1 MFRVSV
7 LIFLLATAAWAQRG
21 APRNANPLGSSPE
34 IAAAGR
40 ELYNQ
45 NCTNCHGLD
54 ATAGDRAPALAAQRS
69 YNRRGD
75 QELFDAITKG
85 IPGTGMPPVGLS
97 ADDSW
102 RIVAYIRSLRAS
114 AADFPPDGDVAKG
127 EAIYNGKGQC
137 STCHTIGGR
146 GGLIGPD
153 LTNLGARSTVRRIR
167 EALTVAQPHP
177 PAGYRPVTVHLKD
190 GSTVRGVL
198 KNENNFSFQIL
209 GTDDRLHLLSSDEI
223 ERMERDEASL
233 MPSDYDKRLTAQE
246 FTDLVAYLSRLV
258 R

>member
-1 MFRVSV
+1 MLRMSV
-7 LIFLLATAAWAQRG
+7 LLFLLAAATWAQR
-21 APRNANPLGSSPE
+21 NTNPLGAGPE
-34 IAAAGR
+34 VAAAGR
-40 ELYNQ
+40 ALYNQ

-54 ATAGDRAPALAAQRS
+54 AAAGDRAPALAAQRS
-69 YNRRGD
+69 YNRTSD
-75 QELFDAITKG
+75 QDLFDAITKG

-114 AADFPPDGDVAKG
+114 AADFPPDGDVAQG

-137 STCHTIGGR
+137 GTCHTISGK

-167 EALTVAQPHP
+167 EALTVAKPHP

-223 ERMERDEASL
+223 DRMVRDDVSL
-233 MPSDYDKRLTAQE
+233 MPSDYDKRLNAEELTN
-246 FTDLVAYLSRLV
+246 LIAYLSRLV

>member
-1 MFRVSV
+1 MLRAGALILLLVS
-7 LIFLLATAAWAQRG
+7 AAWAQRG
-21 APRNANPLGSSPE
+21 VQRNANPLGTSPE

-40 ELYNQ
+40 VLYNQ

-69 YNRRGD
+69 YNRTSD
-75 QELFDAITKG
+75 QDLFDAVTKG

-114 AADFPPDGDVAKG
+114 AADFPPDGDVAQG

-137 STCHTIGGR
+137 GACHTIAGR

-153 LTNLGARSTVRRIR
+153 LTNLGARSTVGRIR
-167 EALTVAQPHP
+167 EALTVAKPHP
-177 PAGYRPVTVHLKD
+177 PAGYRPVTVQLKD

-223 ERMERDEASL
+223 ERLDRDAASL
-233 MPSDYDKRLTAQE
+233 MPSDYDKRLTAE
-246 FTDLVAYLSRLV
+246 ELTNLIAYLSRLV

>member
-1 MFRVSV
+1 MLRAS
-7 LIFLLATAAWAQRG
+7 LLALLFAVTALAQ
-21 APRNANPLGSSPE
+21 RNANPLGSSPE
-34 IAAAGR
+34 VAAAGR
-40 ELYNQ
+40 TLYNQ

-69 YNRRGD
+69 YNRTSD
-75 QELFDAITKG
+75 QDLFDAVTKG
-85 IPGTGMPPVGLS
+85 IPGTGMPAVGLS

-114 AADFPPDGDVAKG
+114 AADFPADGDVAKG

-137 STCHTIGGR
+137 SACHAIAGK

-153 LTNLGARSTVRRIR
+153 LTNLGAQATVRRIR
-167 EALTVAQPHP
+167 EALTAAKPHP
-177 PAGYRPVTVHLKD
+177 PAGYRPVVIRLKD
-190 GSTVRGVL
+190 GSMVRGVL
-198 KNENNFSFQIL
+198 KNENNFSFQVL

-223 ERMERDEASL
+223 ERMDRDDASV
-233 MPSDYDKRLTAQE
+233 MPSDYDKRLTAEE
-246 FTDLVAYLSRLV
+246 FTNLVAYLSRLV

>member
-1 MFRVSV
+1 MYRAV
-7 LIFLLATAAWAQRG
+7 LLFFLLAAVASAQRG
-21 APRNANPLGSSPE
+21 AAGNTNPLGSSPE
-34 IAAAGR
+34 VAAAGR
-40 ELYNQ
+40 TLYNH

-69 YNRRGD
+69 YNRTSD
-75 QELFDAITKG
+75 QDLFDAVTKG
-85 IPGTGMPPVGLS
+85 IPGTGMPAMGLS

-114 AADFPPDGDVAKG
+114 AADFPPDGDAAQG
-127 EAIYNGKGQC
+127 EAIYGGKGQC
-137 STCHTIGGR
+137 ATCHTIGGK

-167 EALTVAQPHP
+167 EALAVAKPHP
-177 PAGYRPVTVHLKD
+177 PAGFRPVTVHLKD

-209 GTDDRLHLLSSDEI
+209 GTDDRLHLLSSSEI
-223 ERMERDEASL
+223 ERMDRDDVSL

-246 FTDLVAYLSRLV
+246 FTNLVAYLSRLV

>member
-1 MFRVSV
+1 MFRASI
-7 LIFLLATAAWAQRG
+7 LLFLLTAAALGQR
-21 APRNANPLGSSPE
+21 NTNPLGSSPE
-34 IAAAGR
+34 VAAAGR
-40 ELYNQ
+40 ALYNQ

-54 ATAGDRAPALAAQRS
+54 AAAGDRAPALAAQRS
-69 YNRRGD
+69 YNRTSD
-75 QELFDAITKG
+75 QDLFDALTKG
-85 IPGTGMPPVGLS
+85 IPGTAMPAVGLS
-97 ADDSW
+97 TDDSW

-114 AADFPPDGDVAKG
+114 AADFPPDGDVAQG

-137 STCHTIGGR
+137 SSCHTVGGR

-167 EALTVAQPHP
+167 EALTVAKPHP

-223 ERMERDEASL
+223 ERMDRDDQSL
-233 MPSDYDKRLTAQE
+233 MPSDYDKRLGAEELTN
-246 FTDLVAYLSRLV
+246 LVAYLSRLV

>member
-1 MFRVSV
+1 MSV
-7 LIFLLATAAWAQRG
+7 LLFLLAAATWAQR
-21 APRNANPLGSSPE
+21 NTNPLGAGSE
-34 IAAAGR
+34 VAAAGR
-40 ELYNQ
+40 ALYNQ

-54 ATAGDRAPALAAQRS
+54 AAAGDRAPALAAQRS
-69 YNRRGD
+69 YNRTSD
-75 QELFDAITKG
+75 QDLFDAITKG

-114 AADFPPDGDVAKG
+114 AADFPPDGDIAQG
-127 EAIYNGKGQC
+127 EAIYTGKGQC
-137 STCHTIGGR
+137 GTCHTISGK

-167 EALTVAQPHP
+167 EALTVAKPHP

-190 GSTVRGVL
+190 GSPGRGVL

-223 ERMERDEASL
+223 DRMVRDDVSL
-233 MPSDYDKRLTAQE
+233 MPSDYDKRLNVEELTN
-246 FTDLVAYLSRLV
+246 LIAYLSRLV

>member
-1 MFRVSV
+1 MLRVS
-7 LIFLLATAAWAQRG
+7 LLMLLLAGVVWAQG
-21 APRNANPLGSSPE
+21 DANPLGSGPA

-40 ELYNQ
+40 LLYNQ
-45 NCTNCHGLD
+45 SCTNCHGLD

-69 YNRRGD
+69 YNRTSD
-75 QELFDAITKG
+75 QDLFNAITQG
-85 IPGTGMPPVGLS
+85 IPGTGMPAVGLS

-114 AADFPPDGDVAKG
+114 AADFPPEGDVALG
-127 EAIYNGKGQC
+127 EAIFNGKGRC
-137 STCHTIGGR
+137 HTCHAIEGR

-153 LTNLGARSTVRRIR
+153 LTDLGARSTVQRIR
-167 EALTVAQPHP
+167 DALSVARPHP
-177 PAGYRPVTVHLKD
+177 PSGFRPVTAHLKD
-190 GSTVRGVL
+190 GSKVRGVL

-223 ERMERDEASL
+223 EHLDRDAASL
-233 MPSDYDKRLTAQE
+233 MPSDFDERLSSEE
-246 FTDLVAYLSRLV
+246 FAGLVAYLSRLV

>member
-1 MFRVSV
+1 MLRALGLV
-7 LIFLLATAAWAQRG
+7 LLLATAVWAQRG
-21 APRNANPLGSSPE
+21 APRNTNPLGSSPE
-34 IAAAGR
+34 VALAGR
-40 ELYNQ
+40 TLYNQ

-69 YNRRGD
+69 YNRTSD
-75 QELFDAITKG
+75 QDLFDAVTKG
-85 IPGTGMPPVGLS
+85 IPGTGMPAMGLS
-97 ADDSW
+97 SDDSW

-114 AADFPPDGDVAKG
+114 AADFPPDGDVAQG
-127 EAIYNGKGQC
+127 EAIYNGKGEC
-137 STCHTIGGR
+137 GTCHTIAGK

-153 LTNLGARSTVRRIR
+153 LTNLGSRSTVRRIR
-167 EALTVAQPHP
+167 EALTETKPHP

-209 GTDDRLHLLSSDEI
+209 GTDDRLHLLSSGEI
-223 ERMERDEASL
+223 ERMERDAESL
-233 MPSDYDKRLTAQE
+233 MPSDYDKRLNAEE
-246 FTDLVAYLSRLV
+246 FTNLIAYLSRLV

>member
-1 MFRVSV
+1 MLRASV
-7 LIFLLATAAWAQRG
+7 LLFLLAVAAWAQR
-21 APRNANPLGSSPE
+21 NTNPLGPGSE
-34 IAAAGR
+34 VAAAGR
-40 ELYNQ
+40 ALYNQ

-54 ATAGDRAPALAAQRS
+54 GAAGDRAPALAAQRS
-69 YNRRGD
+69 YNRTSD
-75 QELFDAITKG
+75 QDLFDAITKG

-114 AADFPPDGDVAKG
+114 ASDFPPDGDVAKG
-127 EAIYNGKGQC
+127 EAIYNGKGEC
-137 STCHTIGGR
+137 GACHTISGR

-167 EALTVAQPHP
+167 EALTVAKPHP
-177 PAGYRPVTVHLKD
+177 PAGYRPVTVRLKD

-223 ERMERDEASL
+223 DQMVRDEVSL
-233 MPSDYDKRLTAQE
+233 MPSDYDKRLNAEELTN
-246 FTDLVAYLSRLV
+246 LIAYLSRLV